1 MEASYLRMKYASRY
15 DIMLRGGLQS
25 SVSGK
30 AVHFE
35 LAGRLVNERNG
46 IRRAANRSI
55 CFSIF
60 KGDLMLNQPMVS
72 IVIPVY
78 NGSNYVA
85 CAIDSALAQTYPNC
99 EVIVVNDG
107 SNDEG
112 RTEAICR
119 SYGDRI
125 RYFSQP
131 NGGVASALNCG
142 VRNMRGEYF
151 SWLSH
156 DDLFLPE
163 KTSHQ
168 MKELETFPADTIL
181 YSDYYMLYPEI
192 HMKAKVDFS
201 KKYPNEMLD
210 VPLYPVFFGLISG
223 CTILFHKSHF
233 DRVGLFDET
242 LLTTLD
248 YEFWFRAFQG
258 QKVHYCKHTDVCIRL
273 HKQQGSRTIPE
284 VEANVNQLWCSL
296 VEQAPALDKCRISG
310 TIYLFYRDMERLF
323 RRFGCAAVEQRC
335 AELAQAELDAR
346 NQTERS
352 EERVLFDLVSA
363 QYEQLAAKQ
372 GRGRQVRVF
381 TWGNLVAAFYAIW
394 LNGPSAVLRHLR

>member
-1 MEASYLRMKYASRY
+1 MTNASRY
-15 DIMLRGGLQS
+15 DIMLREGLQS
-25 SVSGK
+25 GMPATAGYSFS
-30 AVHFE
+30 
-35 LAGRLVNERNG
+35 AGRSLRELKGMGR
-46 IRRAANRSI
+46 IANYTI
-55 CFSIF
+55 GFSLIE
-60 KGDLMLNQPMVS
+60 GEHMLNQPMVS

-107 SNDEG
+107 SKDEG
-112 RTEAICR
+112 RTEAICQ

-125 RYFSQP
+125 RYIAQS

-142 VRNMRGEYF
+142 IRNMKGEYF

-156 DDLFLPE
+156 DDLYLPD
-163 KTSHQ
+163 KTLHQ
-168 MKELETFPADTIL
+168 MEELEKLPSDTIL
-181 YSDYYMLYPEI
+181 YSDYYMMYSEI

-201 KKYPNEMLD
+201 RKYPKEMLD

-223 CTILFHKSHF
+223 CTVLFHKSHF

-258 QKVHYCKHTDVCIRL
+258 QSVHYCKHTDVCIRL
-273 HKQQGSRTIPE
+273 HKQQSSRTIPE

-296 VEQAPALDKCRISG
+296 VEQAPALDQCRISG
-310 TIYLFYRDMERLF
+310 TSYLFYREMERLF
-323 RRFGCAAVEQRC
+323 HRFGCIPVEQRC
-335 AELAQAELDAR
+335 AALAQEELDTRCRAD
-346 NQTERS
+346 RS
-352 EERVLFDLVSA
+352 AEQALLDLVSA
-363 QYEQLAAKQ
+363 QYEKLLLQQHRKS
-372 GRGRQVRVF
+372 RIRVF
-381 TWGNLVAAFYAIW
+381 TWSNIVAAIYTLW
-394 LNGPSAVLRHLR
+394 LNGPSAVLRRLR